1 MADIQGVTGSTIRA
15 PRASSASAAM
25 MAVDGRGGRA
35 GGGVDGPPSAA
46 VRGAE
51 ARTPQVIRFEG
62 MVLDPNAPRG
72 TYLDIL
78 V

>member
-1 MADIQGVTGSTIRA
+1 MADIQGVTGSSV
-15 PRASSASAAM
+15 RASRAASVMGAVG
-25 MAVDGRGGRA
+25 AVDGQGGRGGSADGPQSARSR
-35 GGGVDGPPSAA
+35 GVDLQ
-46 VRGAE
+46 
-51 ARTPQVIRFEG
+51 TPQIIRFEG